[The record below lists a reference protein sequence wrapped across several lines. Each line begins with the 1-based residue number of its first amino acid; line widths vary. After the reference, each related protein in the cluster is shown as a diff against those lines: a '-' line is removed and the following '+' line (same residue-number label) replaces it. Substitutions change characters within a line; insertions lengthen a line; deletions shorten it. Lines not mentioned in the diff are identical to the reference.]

1 MARRLPIID
10 SHVHF
15 YDRSRPEGVLWPP
28 DNGEYPSRACPDD
41 LFQFA
46 PAQGIVGV
54 VLIETGYRELD
65 DQWLLKLA
73 EQDSRILGVVANLQ
87 AAEQGF
93 EKRLEACSRNPKLC
107 GIRLRPIK
115 LFDLNCS
122 RLRTRLLGLSRH
134 SLCLELGATSPE
146 KMSDYIELASALS
159 NVPCGLTHLGHP
171 LIDGKAPEERWAQQI
186 MRFATLPNSYC
197 KLTAL
202 REFTYAS
209 PPPENPDYYR
219 PVLEFLLETFGEDR
233 IVFGSNWP
241 NGYSGDVYKDGI
253 DLYQRLF
260 KGQDRL
266 LEKLFY
272 HNSRRIYRLEC
283 QTEN

>member
-1 MARRLPIID
+1 
-10 SHVHF
+10 
-15 YDRSRPEGVLWPP
+15 
-28 DNGEYPSRACPDD
+28 
-41 LFQFA
+41 
-46 PAQGIVGV
+46 
-54 VLIETGYRELD
+54 
-65 DQWLLKLA
+65 
-73 EQDSRILGVVANLQ
+73 
-87 AAEQGF
+87 
-93 EKRLEACSRNPKLC
+93 
-107 GIRLRPIK
+107 
-115 LFDLNCS
+115 
-122 RLRTRLLGLSRH
+122 
-134 SLCLELGATSPE
+134 
-146 KMSDYIELASALS
+146 
-159 NVPCGLTHLGHP
+159 
-171 LIDGKAPEERWAQQI
+171 
-186 MRFATLPNSYC
+186 MRFATLPNTYC

-209 PPPENPDYYR
+209 PSPENPDYYR